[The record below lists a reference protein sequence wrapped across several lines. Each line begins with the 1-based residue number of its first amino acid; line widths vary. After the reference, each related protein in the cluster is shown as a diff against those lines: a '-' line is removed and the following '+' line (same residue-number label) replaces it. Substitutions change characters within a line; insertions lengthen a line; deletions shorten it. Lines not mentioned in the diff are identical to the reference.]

1 MRSPAGFP
9 SRARRED
16 LLPLAGRQAGT
27 VVLDRERDSP
37 TSTLDGDRDG
47 RPPVATRVLDD
58 RMQHPLGQIGVD
70 AEPQALA
77 RRLCDNV
84 DVTFLGERL
93 DTVDRRRDDGVCVGR
108 AVPCLGLV
116 TPAARSRG

>member
-93 DTVDRRRDDGVCVGR
+93 DSTIILPEPPGTVWLRRR
-108 AVPCLGLV
+108 L
-116 TPAARSRG
+116 RSRASGRR